1 MLVERLGGVMQRGL
15 LLCRVLGAA
24 AALPPTRRVLLALV
38 LGASV
43 VAAGCGGGKG
53 SAPAGDASAGTIS
66 GLVVKGRVVNATVT
80 AYRLDAAMIRGT
92 ALATATTSSDG
103 TFTVTIPPYNGHI
116 EVVAAGGVYPEEAV
130 GVNVQLTR
138 DLSTVVPS
146 FQAGSVVSV
155 TVSPISSIAHE
166 LAKAEFAR
174 GSSLLDAIGN
184 AWTHVN
190 SHFGGLDWRSVV
202 PTNVTPSEPVTVTLS
217 DPTKAG
223 VILAG
228 LSQNARGMAEA
239 SGLSPGTSVS
249 GATLAGAAIDDAK
262 DGTLDGN
269 GNGAAVVQG
278 SVTLDGNTFRR
289 ALGQS
294 ILQFVSSSRNKTQLT
309 PTDVL
314 ALATAL
320 AANGDPY
327 LFCPDQAATPECAG
341 GPLNLEPATVT
352 FVDPPTFVS
361 APTVTLTAT
370 AQQPVSGISAVY
382 ARSSTDVT
390 TTVAGTFSAGVW
402 TLTGVPLVEG
412 VNQISVWAI
421 DGTGAGSITNA
432 RTITVVRD
440 TTPPNPFVQAS
451 KASYF
456 DERPMTLVDGSVPPA
471 YQFPEG
477 AVKVAPFLDGGVYKA
492 STRLSWSAAP
502 SPVLLEGANP
512 DNVPF
517 VQIGIP
523 VSASEAPIATAT
535 YAVAVNGG
543 PAVTGDLLPW
553 SSPASNASM
562 QYYDLPLAAN
572 LFASLA
578 TSTASATNITIAA
591 NFTDAAGNAGSITGI
606 ALSFRVYGGPL
617 VVEEDLAF
625 STYAD
630 VKSTYPYRLTNNTYA
645 TLFDPAA
652 PPFYDAKVRLIR
664 YVLKNPAPVPV
675 AVRANVT
682 PGGGSSWTAR
692 ETWSAASVRAT
703 TAPNPYTTSPDNC
716 TYSGVMATN
725 VDGLGIDFNNCSA
738 WAAPCITP
746 YNASTPPTLEKLS
759 GFPTHVMG
767 DLTNYGTAVWPTY
780 WTCKPENWHA
790 GTFTVATSEVLA
802 QVFSGPLAAAGEVAL
817 PQTISGFSVVPAA
830 SGGAAGTLVLYLARP
845 AAAPR
850 TRPLGSWG
858 AVTGSARYE
867 RLEGYVYKADNY
879 AFCYWYTGFP
889 YSRWICP
896 QAGHRATGFLSAA
909 EESIEVTLA
918 LTTQGVSGAALAG
931 ESIPR
936 HSTTVSR
943 SFATH

>member
-1 MLVERLGGVMQRGL
+1 
-15 LLCRVLGAA
+15 
-24 AALPPTRRVLLALV
+24 
-38 LGASV
+38 
-43 VAAGCGGGKG
+43 
-53 SAPAGDASAGTIS
+53 
-66 GLVVKGRVVNATVT
+66 VNATVT
-80 AYRLDAAMIRGT
+80 AYRLDAGMIRGT

-103 TFTVTIPPYNGHI
+103 AFTLTIPPYNGHI

-138 DLSTVVPS
+138 DLSAVVPS

-228 LSQNARGMAEA
+228 LSQNARGMAEV

-269 GNGAAVVQG
+269 GNGAAVAQG

-327 LFCPDQAATPECAG
+327 LFCPDQAATADCAG

-352 FVDPPTFVS
+352 FVDPPTYVS
-361 APTVTLTAT
+361 APTVTLTVT

-390 TTVAGTFSAGVW
+390 TTVAGTFSAGFW
-402 TLTGVPLVEG
+402 TLSGVPLVEG

-421 DGTGAGSITNA
+421 DGTGAGSISNA
-432 RTITVVRD
+432 RTIAVVRD
-440 TTPPNPFVQAS
+440 TTPPHPFVQAS
-451 KASYF
+451 KPSYI
-456 DERPMTLVDGSVPPA
+456 DERPMRLMDGSVPPT
-471 YQFPEG
+471 YQFPED

-502 SPVLLEGANP
+502 SPALLEGANP
-512 DNVPF
+512 DNIPF

-523 VSASEAPIATAT
+523 VSTSESPIATAM
-535 YAVAVNGG
+535 YSVAVNGG
-543 PAVTGDLLPW
+543 AAVTGDLLQW
-553 SSPASNASM
+553 NSPASSASM

-572 LFASLA
+572 LFPALA

-606 ALSFRVYGGPL
+606 GLTFRVYGGPL

-630 VKSTYPYRLTNNTYA
+630 VKSTYPYRLANNTYA

-652 PPFYDAKVRLIR
+652 PPFYDAKIRLVR

-675 AVRANVT
+675 AVRTSVT
-682 PGGGSSWTAR
+682 PGAGPSWTAR

-703 TAPNPYTTSPDNC
+703 TSPNPYTTSPDNC
-716 TYSGVMATN
+716 NNSGVMAT
-725 VDGLGIDFNNCSA
+725 VDGLTFSNCSTFA
-738 WAAPCITP
+738 TLCITP
-746 YNASTPPTLEKLS
+746 YNSGNAPTLEKLY
-759 GFPTHVMG
+759 GFPTHVIG
-767 DLTNYGTAVWPTY
+767 DTTNYGSDVWPYYTP
-780 WTCKPENWHA
+780 CKAEGWYA
-790 GTFTVATSEVLA
+790 GTFTVATSDVSA
-802 QVFSGPLAAAGEVAL
+802 QIFSGPLAAAGEVAL

-830 SGGAAGTLVLYLARP
+830 SGGAPGTLVLYLARP

-858 AVTGSARYE
+858 AVTASARYE
-867 RLEGYVYKADNY
+867 RLEGYFYKADNY
-879 AFCYWYTGFP
+879 GYCYWYSGFP

-896 QAGHRATGFLSAA
+896 QAGYRATGFLSGA
-909 EESIEVTLA
+909 EESIDVTLDV
-918 LTTQGVSGAALAG
+918 TTQGVSGAALVG

-943 SFATH
+943 TFATH